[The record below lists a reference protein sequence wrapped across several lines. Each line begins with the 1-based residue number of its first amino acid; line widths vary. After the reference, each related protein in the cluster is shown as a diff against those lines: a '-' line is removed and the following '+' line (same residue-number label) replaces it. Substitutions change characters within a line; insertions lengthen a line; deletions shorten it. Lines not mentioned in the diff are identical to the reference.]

1 MQRMTSMHC
10 FSAHGGGCCSTANR
24 PRAPARGNGRRLHFA
39 GLPGRGSRAPSL
51 TLPGKV
57 WQWSQSLGEARAPWC
72 RCGRGA
78 PPGARQA
85 RTSDPAAAPRGGG
98 GNLKSRSESL
108 YPSHYIRIIIS
119 KLLYPSHYIETG
131 PRYDDSDIS
140 ERVLAIMTR
149 ISANGSSLWWLG
161 YQQTGPR
168 YDVSDISKRVLA
180 IMTRISANGSSL

>member
-98 GNLKSRSESL
+98 ETSSRD
-108 YPSHYIRIIIS
+108 PSHYIRVIIS
-119 KLLYPSHYIETG
+119 ELLYPSYYI
-131 PRYDDSDIS
+131 RVIIS
-140 ERVLAIMTR
+140 KRVLAMMTR
-149 ISANGSSLWWLG
+149 ISANGSSL
-161 YQQTGPR
+161 
-168 YDVSDISKRVLA
+168 
-180 IMTRISANGSSL
+180 